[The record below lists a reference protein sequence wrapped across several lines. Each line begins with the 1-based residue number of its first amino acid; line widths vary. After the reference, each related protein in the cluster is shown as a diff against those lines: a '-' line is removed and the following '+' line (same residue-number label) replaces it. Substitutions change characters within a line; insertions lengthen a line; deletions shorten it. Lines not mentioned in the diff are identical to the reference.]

1 VSGGVCVAWKWPA
14 QSFASQSC
22 DARFAFRSAR
32 RSREQTR
39 TKSALWAVS
48 RLGGRGLGRA
58 GKTASTDT
66 STATTMPNKEKKS
79 AAPKSGPANSD
90 VNATPHPASPTA
102 PKSGPIN
109 SDVNAT
115 PGK

>member
-1 VSGGVCVAWKWPA
+1 MKTLI
-14 QSFASQSC
+14 
-22 DARFAFRSAR
+22 RSIA
-32 RSREQTR
+32 
-39 TKSALWAVS
+39 AVS
-48 RLGGRGLGRA
+48 LLTCGAPLALADDAMGHNSSTMSN

-66 STATTMPNKEKKS
+66 STATTMPNKKKKS

-102 PKSGPIN
+102 PKSGPTN

-115 PGK
+115 PGR